1 MLMQNKLK
9 VNFKFSMDLLI
20 IMDSK
25 PKVFEIQAFIFIY
38 LIIYDFQ

>member
-1 MLMQNKLK
+1 MQNKLK
-9 VNFKFSMDLLI
+9 VNFKFSMDLLV
-20 IMDSK
+20 MDSK